1 MTYHQ
6 FTNETGETYGSFE
19 LFRYDL
25 DSFVDCRG
33 SDGLFYVTADCFTP
47 DGGLTEEELPDL
59 VGWYWQACFPGCM
72 PDGDPSGPFETE
84 QDAITDANEY

>member
-6 FTNETGETYGSFE
+6 FTNKTGETYGSFE

-59 VGWYWQACFPGCM
+59 AGWYWQACFPGCM
-72 PDGDPSGPFETE
+72 PDGDPIGPFETE
-84 QDAITDANEY
+84 QDAITDANEF